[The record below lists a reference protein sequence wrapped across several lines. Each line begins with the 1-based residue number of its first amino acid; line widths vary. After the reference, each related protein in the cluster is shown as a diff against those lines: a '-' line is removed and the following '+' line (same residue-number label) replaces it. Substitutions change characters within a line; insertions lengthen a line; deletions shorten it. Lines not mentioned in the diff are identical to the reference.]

1 MYQERNTKN
10 YCSYIIRGDTMRI
23 FLKILFVPI
32 MLLLILFIHFSAFLL
47 TVSSGLLG
55 LAGTIFAILGAIIF
69 FAVNR
74 MNGIIILIFAFLIS
88 PFGLPMM
95 AAWLLGK
102 LQDLRYAIQDWL
114 Y

>member
-1 MYQERNTKN
+1 
-10 YCSYIIRGDTMRI
+10 MRI
-23 FLKILFVPI
+23 FLKILFAPI

-55 LAGTIFAILGAIIF
+55 LAGTVFAILGAIIF
-69 FAVNR
+69 FTVNR
-74 MNGIIILIFAFLIS
+74 MNGIIVLVFAFLIS
-88 PFGLPMM
+88 PFGLPTL
-95 AAWLLGK
+95 AAWLFGK

>member
-1 MYQERNTKN
+1 
-10 YCSYIIRGDTMRI
+10 
-23 FLKILFVPI
+23 

-55 LAGTIFAILGAIIF
+55 LAGTVFAILGAIIF
-69 FAVNR
+69 FTVNR
-74 MNGIIILIFAFLIS
+74 MNGIIVLIFAFLIS
-88 PFGLPMM
+88 PFGLPTL
-95 AAWLLGK
+95 AAWLFGK

>member
-1 MYQERNTKN
+1 
-10 YCSYIIRGDTMRI
+10 MRI
-23 FLKILFVPI
+23 FLKNLFAPI

-55 LAGTIFAILGAIIF
+55 LAGTIFAIIF

-74 MNGIIILIFAFLIS
+74 INGIIILIFALLIS
-88 PFGLPMM
+88 PFGLPML

-102 LQDLRYAIQDWL
+102 LQKLRYAIQDCL